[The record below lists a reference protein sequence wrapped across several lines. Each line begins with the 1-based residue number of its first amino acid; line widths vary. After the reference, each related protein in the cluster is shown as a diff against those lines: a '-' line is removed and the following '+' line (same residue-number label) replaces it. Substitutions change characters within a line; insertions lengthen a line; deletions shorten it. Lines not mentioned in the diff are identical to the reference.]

1 MGRIPTEDIRKIL
14 ENAEKRLGEN
24 IEFDKEEHFEGD
36 SFSRE
41 YKVFRRENLENY
53 VSKYEKA
60 CNFCKNLLKIKVKD
74 KDRKKL
80 EDAID
85 TAHLDI
91 TPEAANSF
99 AAVVVSIVVLL
110 SIIFGVLS
118 YYLNGTPGFFSPAGG
133 IKEVSFAIFMIP
145 LILIGLA
152 ALFMKPLSQ
161 YPTRIANRWRLRVTN
176 QMVLCVLYM
185 VMYMRHTSNLEH
197 AIKFAGEHLGAPL
210 SLDLRKVLWDV
221 EMGRFVTIRESL
233 DSYLL
238 GWRDHSLEFVEAMHL
253 IEGSLYESDDTRR
266 TAMLE
271 KALEVIL
278 NGTYE
283 KMLHYAQDLRS
294 PMTMIYMMGVIL
306 PVLGL
311 VIFPLMSGF
320 LGGVV
325 KWWHLGIL
333 YNIFLPVFVYFYGMQ
348 LLDKRPTGYGGEDI
362 LQLHPEFGAFTKVNL
377 LGKQTNP
384 MIFSVIIVIV
394 FTIIGLIPL
403 FLYYF
408 TTGDPEFMGVPLL
421 DYKCTAAGCLGP
433 YGIGSMVLS
442 LFFPLGIALAI
453 GSYFYFWSKKLIKI
467 GQNTSKMEKE
477 FSGAIFQLG
486 NRVGQGLPVEH
497 TFRSVAEDMK
507 GTPSGDFLRIVDTNI
522 RKLGMSVKEAIFN
535 RERGAL
541 VYFPSN
547 LIKTSMKVLIESSK
561 KGPAVVA
568 KSLLTISDYVHRVNA
583 ISERLKDLLAEIL
596 SSMKSQITF
605 LTPMIAGIV
614 VGVTSMMIS
623 IINFLSQA
631 LVEYGGEGAAT
642 EGTLGNVGAIL
653 SILNITDIIPG
664 YQFQMV
670 VGLFVIEVT
679 IILTIFS
686 SGIENGIDTVSQRY
700 KMAKNL
706 FISVGLYFVITLISI
721 LIFNVLARGV
731 ADIAAAPV

>member
-1 MGRIPTEDIRKIL
+1 MERIPTEEIRKIL
-14 ENAEKRLGEN
+14 ENAEKRLGES
-24 IEFDKEEHFEGD
+24 IEFDKEEYFEGD

-53 VSKYEKA
+53 VSKYEKI
-60 CNFCKNLLKIKVKD
+60 CNFCKKLLKIKVKD

-99 AAVVVSIVVLL
+99 AAVIVSIVVLL
-110 SIIFGVLS
+110 SIIFGLLS
-118 YYLNGTPGFFSPAGG
+118 YYLYGTPGFFSPTGG
-133 IKEVSFAIFMIP
+133 IKEDVSFAIFFIP

-152 ALFMKPLSQ
+152 VLFMKPLSQ
-161 YPTRIANRWRLRVTN
+161 YPMRIANRWRLRVTN

-221 EMGRFVTIRESL
+221 EMGKFVTIRESL

-238 GWRDHSLEFVEAMHL
+238 GWKDHNLEFVEAIHL

-266 TAMLE
+266 ITMLE

-294 PMTMIYMMGVIL
+294 PMTMVYMLGVIL

-348 LLDKRPTGYGGEDI
+348 LLDKRPTGYGSEDI
-362 LQLHPEFGAFTKVNL
+362 LQLHPEFEAFTKVNL
-377 LGKQTNP
+377 FGKPTSP
-384 MIFSVIIVIV
+384 MIFSVLIVIV
-394 FTIIGLIPL
+394 FTIIGFIPL

-421 DYKCTAAGCLGP
+421 DYKCSEAGCLGP
-433 YGIGSMVLS
+433 YGIGSMILS
-442 LFFPLGIALAI
+442 LFFPLGIAFAI

-467 GQNTSKMEKE
+467 RQNTSKMEKE

-497 TFRSVAEDMK
+497 TFHSVAEDMK

-561 KGPAVVA
+561 KGPSVVA

-583 ISERLKDLLAEIL
+583 IAERLKDLLAEIL

-631 LVEYGGEGAAT
+631 LVEYGGEGSP
-642 EGTLGNVGAIL
+642 EGTLGNMGAIL

-679 IILTIFS
+679 IVLTIFS
-686 SGIENGIDTVSQRY
+686 NGIENGIDTVSQRY

-706 FISVGLYFVITLISI
+706 FVSVGLYFVITLISI